1 MEPNRADLGDSQSK
15 TPGGVFADAENIFWR
30 WNCVTA
36 SCSQVD
42 RGS

>member
-1 MEPNRADLGDSQSK
+1 MEPNRADLGDSRPAVSL
-15 TPGGVFADAENIFWR
+15 PMAENIFSR
-30 WNCVTA
+30 WTCVIA